1 MHRKTKQSKAPAFGF
16 GVAACSARLNAGGE
30 IQLTPAGNFRGID
43 GRPAD
48 AEHWVMDAQAA
59 QDVIAFCSAR
69 ANPFVI
75 DYEHQTL
82 LKEKNGQPAPA
93 AGWFTGA
100 DLVYREGEGLFAKA
114 QLTARAQEY
123 VAAGEYKF
131 ISPVILYK
139 KGSGRIVGL
148 HSAAL
153 TNTACIDGMDDLL
166 SLAAAS
172 FALDGASVETS
183 QESLSMNIEEL
194 LEQLRWL
201 LNLPTLAT
209 AEEISA
215 ELQKAVAQIKE
226 SNAAETAAAS
236 FSITGLVSGLNAQVA
251 ELSAATPDPAKFVSV
266 DAMAALQTQVAA
278 LTAEK
283 VEREVNG
290 VVAAALTAG
299 KLLPPQEKWARELG
313 RTNMAALTAYLDT
326 AQPVAALSGTQTGGA
341 APAGKPEGALNEAE
355 LAMCSALGVSAEDF
369 KKTKAA
375 A

>member
-1 MHRKTKQSKAPAFGF
+1 MKSKNKTTSFSF
-16 GVAACSARLNAGGE
+16 GVAACSAKLNANGE
-30 IQLTPAGNFRGID
+30 IQLTPSGKFRGID

-48 AEHWVMDAQAA
+48 ADNWVMDAAA
-59 QDVIAFCSAR
+59 ANDVIAFCTAR

-100 DLVYREGEGLFAKA
+100 DLVYRESEGLFAKA
-114 QLTARAQEY
+114 KLTARALEY
-123 VAAGEYKF
+123 VESEEYKF

-139 KGSGRIVGL
+139 KGTGRIVGL

-166 SLAAAS
+166 SLAAAN
-172 FALDGASVETS
+172 FALDGASIGTTT
-183 QESLSMNIEEL
+183 ESLTMNIDDL

-209 AEEISA
+209 AEEITA
-215 ELQKAVAQIKE
+215 ELQKAVAKIKD
-226 SNAAETAAAS
+226 APAAAAAG
-236 FSITGLVSGLNAQVA
+236 FSITAYIGDLQTQMAA
-251 ELSAATPDPAKFVSV
+251 LSAAVPDPAKYVPV
-266 DAMAALQTQVAA
+266 DAMQALQTQVAA
-278 LTAEK
+278 LSAEK

-290 VVAAALTAG
+290 VVTAALASG
-299 KLLPPQEKWARELG
+299 KILPPQEKWARELG
-313 RTNMAALTAYLDT
+313 KTNMAALTAYLET
-326 AQPVAALSGTQTGGA
+326 AQPIAALSDTQTGGKK
-341 APAGKPEGALNEAE
+341 PDGKTEGDLNEAE
-355 LAMCSALGVSAEDF
+355 LAMCSATGVSPEDF

-375 A
+375 AQA